1 MNTTTHPK
9 HRYLV
14 TDFETGPLP
23 ESELVVPEFEPA
35 ANLVD
40 PKKKEAS
47 IANQKASWMEK
58 LALSPLTGHICAIGI
73 IDEDGQEHT
82 WDTTQLSE
90 SAIIRHVIETYFS
103 TPRTIVTWNGNKF
116 DWGFLFRRCWR
127 HGIKPPAWMRDGRY
141 WNRYLVDVREL
152 FHFYE
157 KDPKGKL
164 GEVMRFLGVGE
175 KSGDGSQFYQ
185 LLQTNPKAA
194 REYLVN
200 DIRGT
205 AAVYERIKQDF

>member
-47 IANQKASWMEK
+47 IANQKAAWMEK

-73 IDEDGQEHT
+73 IDEDGEAHT
-82 WDTTQLSE
+82 WDTTQMTEPVMLGY
-90 SAIIRHVIETYFS
+90 VVLNYFS

-116 DWGFLFRRCWR
+116 DWDFLFKRCWR
-127 HGIKPPAWMRDGRY
+127 YGIRPPLWMRDGRY
-141 WNRYLVDVREL
+141 WNRYLVDAREL
-152 FHFYE
+152 WGLGDR
-157 KDPKGKL
+157 DPKGKL
-164 GEVMRFLGVGE
+164 GEVMRFLDVGE
-175 KSGDGSQFYQ
+175 KSGDGSQFYK

-205 AAVYERIKQDF
+205 ANVYERIKQDF